1 MFYNSTSIRYFILI
15 LFFKPSIRATCVFCF
30 PSKDMTTSLIVKGY
44 STKTIC
50 FFLLRVIAIV
60 PLT

>member
-15 LFFKPSIRATCVFCF
+15 LFLNLAFVPLVLFLFS
-30 PSKDMTTSLIVKGY
+30 SKDMTTSLIVKGY
-44 STKTIC
+44 STKQLC
-50 FFLLRVIAIV
+50 FLLRVIAIV